1 MHPCPLSG
9 HRTAWTLQG
18 SLPLPLRAQGHL
30 SRPPHL
36 ASEALSKQI
45 TALPSSRLLLLT
57 LDPPRLSPWRLL
69 MVTVSVLGSVLPRGL
84 GSRWPAF
91 LAPPP
96 APLPAGGDRNE
107 PGSRSAAPHASVPLP
122 ACPLPFS
129 PALAPLR
136 CEACPACLCL
146 ASVWVP
152 WPLRERAPTCHNC
165 GAGP

>member
-1 MHPCPLSG
+1 MRELMHPCPLSG

-45 TALPSSRLLLLT
+45 TALPSSRRLLLT

-84 GSRWPAF
+84 GSRWPAPLWLGSA
-91 LAPPP
+91 LAPP
-96 APLPAGGDRNE
+96 
-107 PGSRSAAPHASVPLP
+107 SWVPLVDCAGAP
-122 ACPLPFS
+122 QPEPLDRPCQLFPLS
-129 PALAPLR
+129 PQLTEWPSLVPQIL
-136 CEACPACLCL
+136 ETYQGFLCIQSSL
-146 ASVWVP
+146 S
-152 WPLRERAPTCHNC
+152 
-165 GAGP
+165 